1 MKLKNDYVKI
11 ARELEKPSHS
21 VSTHHPSPS
30 RMDTPHLPT
39 QSSIDNSGTP
49 SQPTP
54 HTITSTTIPSLA
66 NNSYIN
72 APCSG
77 GSDSASRSPMLT
89 NEGSNPYV
97 AEFYRKRLEDKNL
110 ELNKL
115 KQKLSKIQNDLRLKR
130 SLSKQQIYQ
139 NQSMTAS
146 ISNNSMSG
154 NKQSPLSVKTADI
167 FPQHRRSVSQC
178 KFLI

>member
-11 ARELEKPSHS
+11 VRELEKPQHS
-21 VSTHHPSPS
+21 VSTHQASPQRMETPVLPS
-30 RMDTPHLPT
+30 
-39 QSSIDNSGTP
+39 QNSIDQTST
-49 SQPTP
+49 QPTP

-77 GSDSASRSPMLT
+77 GSDSASRSPLLQG
-89 NEGSNPYV
+89 EASNPYV
-97 AEFYRKRLEDKNL
+97 ADFYRKRLEDKNI

-146 ISNNSMSG
+146 ISNNSVG
-154 NKQSPLSVKTADI
+154 GRQSPISVKTAEA
-167 FPQHRRSVSQC
+167 FQPHRRSVSQC
-178 KFLI
+178 KLDK